1 MRLINISK
9 GEFEFMGHEEVIS
22 AFEQTFRN
30 IDIPGIVSIVDNEG
44 IIIYSNNQF
53 DELDI
58 LQGIFAQLLTSFE
71 KTASGVSRI
80 SSNHLQSVNLTLT
93 SDDEKSISY
102 VVFDLKWKG
111 TYFIIRAEIDLMHKV
126 HPILNALIPQI
137 IKTLQLEA

>member
-1 MRLINISK
+1 
-9 GEFEFMGHEEVIS
+9 MGHEEVIF
-22 AFEQTFRN
+22 AFEQTFK
-30 IDIPGIVSIVDNEG
+30 IDVPGIVSIVDNEG
-44 IIIYSNNQF
+44 MIIYSNNQF
-53 DELDI
+53 EELDI
-58 LQGIFAQLLTSFE
+58 LQGIYAQLLTSFE

>member
-1 MRLINISK
+1 
-9 GEFEFMGHEEVIS
+9 MGHEEVIS
-22 AFEQTFRN
+22 AFEQTFKN
-30 IDIPGIVSIVDNEG
+30 IDIPGIVSIVDSEG
-44 IIIYSNNQF
+44 MIIYSNNQF

-58 LQGIFAQLLTSFE
+58 LQGIFAQLLSSFE

-102 VVFDLKWKG
+102 VVFDLNWEG

-137 IKTLQLEA
+137 TKTLQSEV